1 MRTRHVVMLVIGCL
15 LLLPGLGL
23 LIGGGAIGIFEAT
36 TRDSGGWHSVTIDRL
51 ASTGVAVT
59 SPQSVVRLDGPS
71 TVVDRLDLQL
81 RMAVTPTDGVNP
93 VFVGVAPSSDLDQ
106 YLAGAAHDQVVR
118 LGTNGV
124 VTTQAVPGSGS
135 VQPPGTQT
143 FWAAKASGTGTQ
155 TLTWTATSGSWSI
168 AVLNASG
175 QPGVTTTA
183 VVGVRSSALVP
194 IAIVMMVV
202 GLVMF
207 VAGVLLVVAGVRG
220 SDRDRSAAGA
230 PPPTGT
236 PVATGAVPTD
246 ASTHPESLPPPGA
259 PPGDAFLGAVVPTRE
274 HPVVLEARIA
284 PDLSRWMWLVKW
296 FLAIPHFIVLLALW
310 IAFGVT
316 TVIAWFAILFTAR
329 YPRGLFAFNVGVMRW
344 SWRVMHYCS
353 TGGLGTDRYPEF
365 SLDPQPGDDA
375 RLDIAYPE
383 RLSRGLIFVKWL
395 LLLPHWIVLALIAGT
410 QSHTNENGVRVGGWP
425 GVLSIL
431 VFVAGLVLLFS
442 GTMPRGLFDVV
453 IGLNRWVYRVMAY
466 AALMTDMYPPFRF
479 DAGGSEALPQP
490 PPPTGPPA
498 DAFAPPPPPPPQ
510 PPPPDAPVEPQPADP
525 RAAEPQP
532 AHQPDVWHRTPSE

>member
-23 LIGGGAIGIFEAT
+23 LIGGGAIGVFEAV

-51 ASTGVAVT
+51 SSSGVAVT
-59 SPQSVVRLDGPS
+59 GPQTMVRLDGPS
-71 TVVDRLDLQL
+71 TVIDRLDLQL
-81 RMAVTPTDGVNP
+81 RLSVTPADGVNP
-93 VFVGVAPSSDLDQ
+93 VFVGVAPSADLDQ
-106 YLAGAAHDQVVR
+106 YLSSAAHDQVVS
-118 LGTNGV
+118 LSPQGV
-124 VTTQAVPGSGS
+124 VTARSVPGSGS
-135 VQPPGTQT
+135 VDPPATQT
-143 FWAAKASGTGTQ
+143 FWVAKASGAGTQ
-155 TLTWTATSGSWSI
+155 TLTWTATSGSWSV

-175 QPGVTTTA
+175 QPGVSVTA
-183 VVGVRSSALVP
+183 VAAVKSSALVP
-194 IAIVMMVV
+194 VAIAMVV
-202 GLVMF
+202 IGLVMF

-220 SDRDRSAAGA
+220 NDRTRSASGA

-236 PVATGAVPTD
+236 PVAMGAVPVAT
-246 ASTHPESLPPPGA
+246 APTPVAFAGGA
-259 PPGDAFLGAVVPTRE
+259 MPTPE

-316 TVIAWFAILFTAR
+316 TFIAWFAILFTGR
-329 YPRGLFAFNVGVMRW
+329 YPRGLFDFNVGVMRW

-375 RLDIAYPE
+375 RLDVAYPE

-395 LLLPHWIVLALIAGT
+395 LLLPHWIIVALIVGT
-410 QSHTNENGVRVGGWP
+410 QSHTDENGVRVGGWP

-431 VFVAGLVLLFS
+431 VFVSGLVLLFS
-442 GTMPRGLFDVV
+442 GSMPRGLFDVV
-453 IGLNRWVYRVMAY
+453 IGLNRWVYRVMVY
-466 AALMTDMYPPFRF
+466 AVLMTDVYPPFRF
-479 DAGGSEALPQP
+479 DNGGSEAPPQP
-490 PPPTGPPA
+490 LPTGSPRTDAVVPP
-498 DAFAPPPPPPPQ
+498 DAPPPPPPS
-510 PPPPDAPVEPQPADP
+510 PPPPPPPSDASAGPPAP
-525 RAAEPQP
+525 AEPQP
-532 AHQPDVWHRTPSE
+532 AHRPDLSQHTPTE